1 MSFTNEISLSGF
13 HRKYIVQRCRCRKHV
28 FHFRCQDDIVFFYV
42 FHKKSMNYRHRND
55 VRVSA
60 GFRPILFS
68 PTFDDGKDLDNQNK
82 IVFAKSYV
90 REILSADEF
99 RRTENIFQF
108 NKIACL
114 SLNKLTT
121 VDPKALGQL
130 KIEDLSEGFELKIN
144 KFE

>member
-1 MSFTNEISLSGF
+1 MSSNS
-13 HRKYIVQRCRCRKHV
+13 K
-28 FHFRCQDDIVFFYV
+28 
-42 FHKKSMNYRHRND
+42 
-55 VRVSA
+55 
-60 GFRPILFS
+60 FRPILFS